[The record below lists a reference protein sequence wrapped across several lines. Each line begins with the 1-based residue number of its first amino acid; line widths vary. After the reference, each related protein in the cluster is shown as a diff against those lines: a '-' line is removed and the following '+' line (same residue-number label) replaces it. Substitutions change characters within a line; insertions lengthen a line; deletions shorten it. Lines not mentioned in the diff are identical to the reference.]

1 MHKASP
7 YGRTVCCTAV
17 ANPPTSAFQEL
28 LRPGAFPLFLDTLAL
43 FLDTLAMFL
52 GSLAVFLGS
61 LAVFLDSLAMFL
73 GSLDLE

>member
-52 GSLAVFLGS
+52 DTLAL
-61 LAVFLDSLAMFL
+61 FLDTLAMFL